1 MQDVNIYIY
10 TEHKGSFAKGNGK
23 WHVLLECQI
32 RVLSGKIET
41 FTMKEMG
48 EEEDITKNRLE
59 VLALLKA
66 LQHLMKPCDLTI
78 YTASAYIAS
87 AYDHGWLNNWIDHNF
102 MIKGKEIKHA
112 DLWRQ
117 VADISMRNSIHVKQM
132 DKAPYTAAQKSELEH
147 WKE

>member
-10 TEHKGSFAKGNGK
+10 TEHKGSFAKGSGK

-32 RVLSGKIET
+32 RALSGKIET

-66 LQHLMKPCDLTI
+66 LQHLTKPCNLTI
-78 YTASAYIAS
+78 YTASAYITS
-87 AYDHGWLNNWIDHNF
+87 AYDHGWLSNWIEHNF
-102 MIKGKEIKHA
+102 LIKGKEIKHA

-117 VADISMRNSIHVKQM
+117 VADISARNPIQVKQT
-132 DKAPYTAAQKSELEH
+132 DKTPYTAAQKSELEH

>member
-10 TEHKGSFAKGNGK
+10 TEHKGSFAKGSGK
-23 WHVLLECQI
+23 WHVLLECQV
-32 RVLSGKIET
+32 RALSGKIET

-66 LQHLMKPCDLTI
+66 LQHLRKPCNLTI
-78 YTASAYIAS
+78 YTASAYITS
-87 AYDHGWLNNWIDHNF
+87 AYDHGWLQNWIEHDF
-102 MIKGKEIKHA
+102 KIKGKEIRHA

-117 VADISMRNSIHVKQM
+117 VADISVSSSIHVKQVE
-132 DKAPYTAAQKSELEH
+132 KTSYTAAQRSELEH
-147 WKE
+147 RKE

>member
-1 MQDVNIYIY
+1 MKNVNIYVY
-10 TEHKGSFAKGNGK
+10 TEYKGSFASGSGK
-23 WHVLLECQI
+23 WHVLLECDV
-32 RVLSGKIET
+32 RMLSGTIET
-41 FTMKEMG
+41 VTMKEIG
-48 EEEDITKNRLE
+48 AEEDITKNRLE

-66 LQHLMKPCDLTI
+66 LQHLTKPCNLVI
-78 YTASAYIAS
+78 YTNSAYITS

-117 VADISMRNSIHVKQM
+117 VADISVNTIQVKQM
-132 DKAPYTAAQKSELEH
+132 DKTPYTAAQKSELEH

>member
-1 MQDVNIYIY
+1 MKNVNIYVY
-10 TEHKGSFAKGNGK
+10 TEYKGSFASGSGK
-23 WHVLLECQI
+23 WHVLLECDV
-32 RVLSGKIET
+32 RMLSGTIET
-41 FTMKEMG
+41 VTMKEMG

-66 LQHLMKPCDLTI
+66 LQHLTKPCNLVI
-78 YTASAYIAS
+78 YTNSAYITS

-112 DLWRQ
+112 DLWKQ
-117 VADISMRNSIHVKQM
+117 VVDISVDSSIRVKQVG
-132 DKAPYTAAQKSELEH
+132 KTSYTAAQRSELEH

>member
-32 RVLSGKIET
+32 RALSGKIET

-59 VLALLKA
+59 VLALLKV
-66 LQHLMKPCDLTI
+66 LQHLTKPCNLTI
-78 YTASAYIAS
+78 YTASAYITS
-87 AYDHGWLNNWIDHNF
+87 AYDHGWLNKWIDHNF
-102 MIKGKEIKHA
+102 LIKGKEIKHA

-117 VADISMRNSIHVKQM
+117 VADISARNPIQVKQT
-132 DKAPYTAAQKSELEH
+132 DKTPYTAAQKSELEH